1 MRYFRKINLWFRE
14 YKSGDQ
20 EEIERYEMIRTLR
33 KDSGSEKQKEGTD
46 ARDAVKEGSVELNS

>member
-20 EEIERYEMIRTLR
+20 EKIVRYEMIRTVR
-33 KDSGSEKQKEGTD
+33 KDSGNGKQKEGTD
-46 ARDAVKEGSVELNS
+46 VRDAMKEGSVELNS